1 MESVKM
7 GLAVLLAVAVSM
19 TSPVVADEPAEAKQ
33 EVARL
38 WNVDSMMW
46 QAAENISRRYN
57 LNADQRE
64 KTHELLTA
72 EVSGFLE
79 EHDNIWPLVR
89 DLARYQMSGKEPEGE
104 VARRIGAT
112 ALPLMREVRGA
123 ILEGNARWREI
134 LTEEQKRMHDWDLRD
149 MEKTFAKMEANFGAM
164 TQGAAV
170 KQGLFPPPNKDEPQ
184 PVRPRKPRT
193 NFKAADVPEP
203 VSRERPQEEW
213 WDSYVQEFIRR
224 FELDDAQSE
233 AALSVLRECKSRARA
248 YRQSREK
255 DFAQAG
261 ERLQQARSA
270 GQPPEVQKAKI
281 RIWTQI
287 EKGLNKPIVEL
298 FQELK
303 DRLERI
309 PTDAQ
314 KERER
319 RKAGRPAKTKS
330 SETDSKAHKPVSS
343 KPVSRTDPSKTEPS
357 KPAIKAQP
365 KAKATPTPEPQDEA
379 DQ

>member
-1 MESVKM
+1 MKAVKM

-19 TSPVVADEPAEAKQ
+19 ASPVVAEEPEDARQ

-57 LNADQRE
+57 LNADQRA
-64 KTHELLTA
+64 KTHELLTT
-72 EVSGFLE
+72 EVTEFLE

-104 VARRIGAT
+104 VDRRIGAT
-112 ALPLMREVRGA
+112 ALPLMKEVREA

-134 LTEEQKRMHDWDLRD
+134 LTEEQKKMHDWDLRD

-184 PVRPRKPRT
+184 PARPRKPRT
-193 NFKAADVPEP
+193 DFKAPNVPGP
-203 VSRERPQEEW
+203 ASRERPQEEW

-233 AALSVLRECKSRARA
+233 AALSVLRECKSRART

-261 ERLQQARSA
+261 ERLRQARSA

-287 EKGLNKPIVEL
+287 EKGLNKPIVDL

-303 DRLERI
+303 DRLDRI

-319 RKAGRPAKTKS
+319 RKAGRPATPERS
-330 SETDSKAHKPVSS
+330 TPDSKDRKPA
-343 KPVSRTDPSKTEPS
+343 KPKTVSRTDASKTEPA

-365 KAKATPTPEPQDEA
+365 KITPTPTPEPQDEA